1 MLQFKVKK
9 LIEIMQTT
17 QIADEEIRDDTEYLS
32 KKLELLVNDV
42 SSFDEYA
49 AEVASGRLS
58 WSPVHKSDKFWRENA
73 ARLNENNFY
82 LVKLVFIF
90 LPLF

>member
-1 MLQFKVKK
+1 
-9 LIEIMQTT
+9 MQTT
-17 QIADEEIRDDTEYLS
+17 QIADEEIRDDTDYLS

-82 LVKLVFIF
+82 LIK
-90 LPLF
+90 

>member
-1 MLQFKVKK
+1 
-9 LIEIMQTT
+9 MQLT
-17 QIADEEIRDDTEYLS
+17 QIADEEIRDDIDFLN

-49 AEVASGRLS
+49 AEISSGRLS

-73 ARLNENNFY
+73 SRLNENNFY
-82 LVKLVFIF
+82 LVKYDTTTLSIISK
-90 LPLF
+90 LLFYI